1 MIEEFVKNNI
11 VQYGD
16 FLLKSGEKSS
26 IYINLKKIISFPK
39 LHGKISNMIASKIR
53 SDVDLICGTP
63 YGAISF
69 TSYISI
75 TRNIPMI
82 FLRKETKDY
91 GTKQLIEGNYSPGQT
106 VVLIEDVT
114 TTGNSVREAAQK
126 LEEQGLK
133 VIQIITVFSR
143 SNDLSLQY
151 NTIGIEYLF
160 HLTDLLQRE
169 KMKKPVQQVIYDK
182 NTKICLAADMD
193 DIYSIFE
200 LIHKVGKDICI
211 LKIHSDII
219 FNFYDN
225 YLYNRD
231 MLNKLKKNYNFK
243 IWEDR
248 KFADIGHVMKRQINN
263 HISEWADIVSVHPI
277 SGRKSLEEIKNIDI
291 ILIGEMSSDG
301 HLMNETYQEQVIDIA
316 ENVENVIGI
325 VCQHKMSEKLLHIV
339 PGISIN
345 KTSDSQGQIYNT
357 PNDKDFADIFVIGR
371 GIYEAEDPLNAIE
384 LYKKEIKEISIR

>member
-1 MIEEFVKNNI
+1 MIDEFVKNNI

-16 FLLKSGEKSS
+16 FLLKSGQKSN
-26 IYINLKKIISFPK
+26 IYINLKKIISFPE
-39 LHGKISNMIASKIR
+39 LHSKISDMIASKITPGI
-53 SDVDLICGTP
+53 DLICGTP

-75 TRNIPMI
+75 TQNIPMI

-91 GTKQLIEGNYSPGQT
+91 GTQKLIEGNYSPGQT

-114 TTGNSVREAAQK
+114 TTGNSVKDAAKK
-126 LEEQGLK
+126 LEEYGLK

-143 SNDLSLQY
+143 SNDLLLEY
-151 NTIGIEYLF
+151 NTIYIEYLF
-160 HLTDLLQRE
+160 HLTDLIP
-169 KMKKPVQQVIYDK
+169 KKTTIQQIMNDK
-182 NTKICLAADMD
+182 NTKICLAADMNNID
-193 DIYSIFE
+193 NIFE

-219 FNFYDN
+219 VNFHDN
-225 YLYNRD
+225 YSYNRD
-231 MLNKLKKNYNFK
+231 TLNKLKTMYNFK

-263 HISEWADIVSVHPI
+263 RISEWADIVSVHPI
-277 SGRKSLEEIKNIDI
+277 SGRQSLEELPNVDI
-291 ILIGEMSSDG
+291 ILIGEMSTDG
-301 HLMNETYQEQVIDIA
+301 HLMNEIYQQQVINIA

-345 KTSDSQGQIYNT
+345 KTSDSQGQLYNT
-357 PNDKDFADIFVIGR
+357 PNNKQFADIFVIGR
-371 GIYEAEDPLNAIE
+371 GIYEAEDPINAIK
-384 LYKKEIKEISIR
+384 LYKKEIK